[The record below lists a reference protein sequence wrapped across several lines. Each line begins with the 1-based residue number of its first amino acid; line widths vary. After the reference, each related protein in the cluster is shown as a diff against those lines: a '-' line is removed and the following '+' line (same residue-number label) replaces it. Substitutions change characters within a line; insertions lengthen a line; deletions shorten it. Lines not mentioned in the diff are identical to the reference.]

1 MITATGL
8 HVFMPVL
15 VTLTLF
21 QGYRRSYIFL
31 SECESSEQMHFCLC
45 KRRAAQFRIGSMAAV
60 TGKIEH
66 QAHGMYECAAV
77 AWIAS
82 WSRNKIVCCHHA
94 LHHCCSAGV
103 KSDIGIFC
111 VPNFCSFDIHT
122 AAPLLIWT
130 CGLINANICTYIW
143 MHVPFKKK
151 ICIYV
156 LWGLAVCFFK
166 HGAICRRRGG

>member
-1 MITATGL
+1 MDAVSTGSLKLSMITATGL

-45 KRRAAQFRIGSMAAV
+45 KRRAAQFHIGSMAAV

-77 AWIAS
+77 A
-82 WSRNKIVCCHHA
+82 
-94 LHHCCSAGV
+94 
-103 KSDIGIFC
+103 
-111 VPNFCSFDIHT
+111 
-122 AAPLLIWT
+122 
-130 CGLINANICTYIW
+130 
-143 MHVPFKKK
+143 
-151 ICIYV
+151 
-156 LWGLAVCFFK
+156 
-166 HGAICRRRGG
+166 